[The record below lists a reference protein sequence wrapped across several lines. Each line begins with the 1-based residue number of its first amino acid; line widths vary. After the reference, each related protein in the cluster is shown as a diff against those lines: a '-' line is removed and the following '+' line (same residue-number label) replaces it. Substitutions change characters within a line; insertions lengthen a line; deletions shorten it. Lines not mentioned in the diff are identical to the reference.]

1 MGRERRVDDPQV
13 HIFETLGFL
22 VEQVSKIE
30 KDLTELKSFMGFK
43 STFDDKD
50 ETSFEE
56 KIYYKIVNLVAQY
69 FYIKTSH
76 ELGSKGLETANETIR
91 KLQELFDKS
100 GIVSLYLDSKSKRAF
115 IYALHPMEFIK
126 DNDLWEYLQA
136 WIKSIEGYTL
146 AIGQFKMDSKLD
158 LGKSVFEQTNKTIK
172 CLHETKYNEGL
183 KVDE

>member
-1 MGRERRVDDPQV
+1 MGKGRKIDDI

-22 VEQVSKIE
+22 VEHISKIE
-30 KDLTELKSFMGFK
+30 KDLTELKSLIGFK
-43 STFDDKD
+43 SNLDNKE

-56 KIYYKIVNLVAQY
+56 KIYYKIVTLVDQY
-69 FYIKTSH
+69 FYIKTLH
-76 ELGSKGLETANETIR
+76 ELGSESSKTTNETIR

-146 AIGQFKMDSKLD
+146 AIGKFKMNSEID
-158 LGKSVFEQTNKTIK
+158 LGKSVFEQTNKIIK
-172 CLHETKYNEGL
+172 YLHETKYNEGL

>member
-91 KLQELFDKS
+91 KLQELFDKEHLRTLQNN
-100 GIVSLYLDSKSKRAF
+100 VQKS
-115 IYALHPMEFIK
+115 
-126 DNDLWEYLQA
+126 
-136 WIKSIEGYTL
+136 
-146 AIGQFKMDSKLD
+146 
-158 LGKSVFEQTNKTIK
+158 
-172 CLHETKYNEGL
+172 
-183 KVDE
+183 